1 MEDGRECQPCPVQ
14 GTCIGGHL
22 QCNPGYRRVN
32 NRCPED
38 QEVSLYAE
46 HLASR
51 AGAILRELAGR
62 AECGEKVPTQ
72 LTYVELRDA
81 LAPREQ
87 KFSQTATGQNT
98 NSYHRRR
105 IRSRDRYDEAKFM
118 PAFSKAIVLLHG
130 SDSYGV
136 VQSTDGYR
144 ATQAQLPF
152 SCATRRLV
160 LRNWRFVCCFLGLA
174 TIWIYF
180 SIRRRIQVAERQ
192 RMTSICDTARQ
203 FLLEQSTAYRDEL
216 ASNPF
221 IIDTQLRDEIVGH
234 SRHAI
239 QLWKEAEKLLARDTR
254 VQKTGPVTV
263 DGHPCY
269 HWEWRGRASLG
280 AGGTGGRSSF
290 GSASG
295 IAHRPRVSPGVSDE
309 TFGAHGTPGSHLNE
323 NSPQPEELGRRSSGR
338 YPWHGFRVGHHL

>member
-14 GTCIGGHL
+14 GSCVGGHL

-62 AECGEKVPTQ
+62 AECGEKVPIQ

-81 LAPREQ
+81 LAPRDQ
-87 KFSQTATGQNT
+87 KDSQAATVDKA
-98 NSYHRRR
+98 NSYNRRR
-105 IRSRDRYDEAKFM
+105 VRSCDRFDETKFM

-130 SDSYGV
+130 SDAYGV

-144 ATQAQLPF
+144 ATQAQLPL
-152 SCATRRLV
+152 SCAARRLV
-160 LRNWRFVCCFLGLA
+160 LRNWRYVCGILA
-174 TIWIYF
+174 AATVWIYV
-180 SIRRRIQVAERQ
+180 SIRRRIQAAERQ
-192 RMTSICDTARQ
+192 RIASICDTARQ
-203 FLLEQSTAYRDEL
+203 LLLEQSTAYRDEL
-216 ASNPF
+216 ASIPF

-239 QLWKEAEKLLARDTR
+239 QLWKVAEKLLARDTR

-263 DGHPCY
+263 NGHPCY

-290 GSASG
+290 GSGSG
-295 IAHRPRVSPGVSDE
+295 IAHRSRPSPARSGDV
-309 TFGAHGTPGSHLNE
+309 FGEHDNPGSLLND
-323 NSPQPEELGRRSSGR
+323 NASQEELRRYSAGR
-338 YPWHGFRVGHHL
+338 YPWHGFRISQR